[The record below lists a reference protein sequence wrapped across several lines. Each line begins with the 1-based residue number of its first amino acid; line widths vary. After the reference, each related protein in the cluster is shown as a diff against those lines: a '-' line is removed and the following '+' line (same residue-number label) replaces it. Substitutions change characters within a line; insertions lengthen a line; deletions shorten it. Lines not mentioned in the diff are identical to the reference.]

1 MVLAITEN
9 QYKRANTAVFP
20 ILSALIVL
28 NLFFLSV
35 LTITGSGTINTYIQM
50 VAYLIAIVIVSAAYI
65 TNRQKRLCS
74 LVMYTTGGVVFI
86 VMMCFNTAQ
95 ISFIYAMPIIFAY
108 IAYLDKRLM
117 YISNAV
123 VLLAYIIQCVRF
135 LTSGKADYNIM
146 IIGAIVLLLSAF
158 ATILVTG
165 LLNSFFE
172 ENIYA
177 IKEGARKQQEAN
189 NIMSKAAKELAVRF
203 EEASGMVS
211 VLSSSVN
218 SNDISMKNISES
230 TESTAKAIQKQ
241 AQMCN
246 DINEAAS
253 KAEEKSLEMKEDSGF
268 TRTTIDD
275 GAKVIEDLKHQAQTV
290 DENNSNTVKATKRLS
305 AKVGEVE
312 EIVGSIMSISSQ
324 TNLLALNA
332 SIEAARA
339 GEAGKGFAVVADE
352 IRQLSEETKDATNK
366 ITEIIN
372 QLIKDVEMASQSI
385 EISSQSIDI
394 QNHMIDDTKQR
405 FGTIERSVNNLING
419 IQKTESFMKDIV
431 NSTGII
437 SENINQLSAISEE
450 VSASSAEGVH
460 QSEVSV
466 QKMAEFEEV
475 LSKIKELANQLEN
488 V

>member
-1 MVLAITEN
+1 MTEN
-9 QYKRANTAVFP
+9 QYKKANMAVFP

-28 NLFFLSV
+28 NLFFLSG
-35 LTITGSGTINTYIQM
+35 LIITGSGTINTYIQL
-50 VAYLIAIVIVSAAYI
+50 VAYLIAIVVVSAAYI
-65 TNRQKRLCS
+65 TNKHKRLCS
-74 LVMYTTGGVVFI
+74 LIMYTTGGVIFI
-86 VMMCFNTAQ
+86 IMMCFNMAQ

-108 IAYLDKRLM
+108 IAYLDKKLM

-123 VLLAYIIQCVRF
+123 VLVAYIIQCIRF
-135 LTSGKADYNIM
+135 SIYGNANYDMLV
-146 IIGAIVLLLSAF
+146 IGAIVLLLSAF
-158 ATILVTG
+158 ATIRVTG

-172 ENIYA
+172 ENTNA

-203 EEASGMVS
+203 DEASGMVS
-211 VLSSSVN
+211 VLSSSIN

-253 KAEEKSLEMKEDSGF
+253 RAEEKSLEMKEDSGF

-275 GAKVIEDLKHQAQTV
+275 GAKVVEDLKHQAQTV

-305 AKVGEVE
+305 EKVGEVE

-372 QLIKDVEMASQSI
+372 QLIKDVELAGQSI
-385 EISSQSIDI
+385 EISSHSIDI

-405 FGTIERSVNNLING
+405 FGTIERNVNNLING
-419 IQKTESFMKDIV
+419 IQETESLMKNIV
-431 NSTGII
+431 TSTGII
-437 SENINQLSAISEE
+437 SENIGQLSATSEE
-450 VSASSAEGVH
+450 ISASSAEGVH

-475 LSKIKELANQLEN
+475 LNKIKELANQLES